1 MDTFI
6 RVVSERDEA
15 PSTTLSL
22 DFEHRTKARQRVVLD
37 SGEAAALMLKR
48 GEVLRGGSWIATAT
62 GRSVLVRA
70 APEAVS
76 TVTCQSAEGL
86 ARIAYHLGN
95 RHVALQIGPD
105 FVRYSSDHVLD
116 DLVLQ
121 LGEEPVKSQLAFEP
135 EAGAYASHSHA

>member
-6 RVVSERDEA
+6 RVIPAGDEA
-15 PSTTLSL
+15 PGATLPL
-22 DFEHRTKARQRVVLD
+22 DYEGRTKARQRVVLD

-48 GEVLRGGSWIATAT
+48 GEVLRGGNWIATAS

-76 TVTCQSAEGL
+76 TVRCDSAEGL
-86 ARIAYHLGN
+86 ARVAYHLGN

-116 DLVLQ
+116 DMVRQ
-121 LGEEPVKSQLAFEP
+121 LGFDPIGSELSFEP